1 MILRSQYAILMPMIE
16 NKNITEYFYSD
27 DTGDAQVMVY
37 HLFPGVEAAYITAHM
52 GEFDFSFIEKHYSHA
67 YVSIHFC
74 REGRIEQESENEFF
88 YLMPGDCSIMLENKA
103 ENKFK
108 LPLKHYHGISIGID
122 LNAVENPLLAYLKI
136 CECDPVEALKHIC
149 GDMTHIVL
157 RSSKIAVKFFEEMYQ
172 VEAEQR
178 FDYLRVKMPELFFR
192 MKHAKTDRSYYDR
205 NLVPRTQVEIVK
217 EVSRYIT
224 ENLNEKITMKQLT
237 SKFGISDTYLQ
248 NAFRSVYG
256 MPVISFIRVQKMQ
269 SAAQVLIHTTQSVD
283 EIAEKYGY
291 ENESKF
297 SAAFKK
303 IMGDSPGVYRKEHS
317 KVKII

>member
-1 MILRSQYAILMPMIE
+1 MTE
-16 NKNITEYFYSD
+16 NKNITEYSYID
-27 DTGDAQVMVY
+27 DSGDAQVIVY
-37 HLFPGVEAAYITAHM
+37 HLFPGVEVAYITAHM
-52 GEFDFSFIEKHYSHA
+52 GEFDFSFIEKCHPQSYA
-67 YVSIHFC
+67 GIHFC

-88 YLMPGDCSIMLENKA
+88 YLMPGDCSIMLQSQPQ
-103 ENKFK
+103 NKFK
-108 LPLKHYHGISIGID
+108 LPLRHYHGISIGFD
-122 LNAVENPLLAYLKI
+122 LDASDNPLVSYLEN
-136 CECDPVEALKHIC
+136 CACPPREALEHIC
-149 GDMTHIVL
+149 DGLSHIVL
-157 RSSKIAVKFFEEMYQ
+157 RSSETAKKFFEEMYE
-172 VEAEQR
+172 VEVEQR
-178 FDYLRVKMPELFFR
+178 FDYLRVKMPELCFR

-217 EVSRYIT
+217 AVSEYIA

-237 SKFGISDTYLQ
+237 QEFGISDTYLQ

-269 SAAQVLIHTTQSVD
+269 SAAQVLIHTTKSVD
-283 EIAEKYGY
+283 EIAETYGY

-303 IMGDSPGVYRKEHS
+303 IMGDSPGIYRKEHS